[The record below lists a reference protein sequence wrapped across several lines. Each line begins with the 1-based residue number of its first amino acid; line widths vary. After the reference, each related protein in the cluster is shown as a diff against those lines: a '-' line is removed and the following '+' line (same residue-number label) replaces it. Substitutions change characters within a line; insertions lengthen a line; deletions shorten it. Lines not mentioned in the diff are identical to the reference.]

1 MKLSGKYTFSASREA
16 VWAALMDPATLQRII
31 PGCERLEAVG
41 DDTYSADIKLGLA
54 NVRGDYSGTVKLL
67 DQKAPESYRLEGE
80 GRGKPGFAKGFGL
93 TERIPESISTDEVAE
108 FAILVLELEMNA
120 ESES

>member
-1 MKLSGKYTFSASREA
+1 MCDAVRLIKRKHDVKLLLQSARMTTTRQFPSPFLA
-16 VWAALMDPATLQRII
+16 
-31 PGCERLEAVG
+31 ERLEA
-41 DDTYSADIKLGLA
+41 LGVPRERQTRHSLW
-54 NVRGDYSGTVKLL
+54 L
-67 DQKAPESYRLEGE
+67 
-80 GRGKPGFAKGFGL
+80 GFAKGFGL